1 MRLTKSLKTFLVL
14 LTLTSFLSTSLAS
27 PPSFARLKKGEP
39 TPFDSS
45 CFDLHAAA
53 QLLADKET
61 EPERCQLKI
70 DTAISRQK
78 AEFTLKMG
86 KLQVEYEYYKSV
98 SGKKIQILKVENKKL
113 EALALKQ
120 PNSYWYVFVSAG
132 FLAGVVSSILI
143 VEAVN

>member
-1 MRLTKSLKTFLVL
+1 M
-14 LTLTSFLSTSLAS
+14 
-27 PPSFARLKKGEP
+27 
-39 TPFDSS
+39 
-45 CFDLHAAA
+45 HAAA